1 MPGIPLFDIR
11 NSEHPDVSEESQ
23 VEFTGSRAGSSPVK
37 PVKLKRQQKKR
48 IVFYL
53 VLLISLLSLWGAF
66 SLQKKSLLQKNEI
79 VFLKASCPDFIGRK
93 KHLDLLYNGL
103 IAGRNHK
110 DFYNQIKI
118 KVLWGKG
125 GYGKSELAIEFANR
139 YLSEFSL
146 VWTFS
151 CDNQQQ
157 IDRGYHDLAEK
168 LGLGDLQESL
178 GSIKDKVHFYLE
190 NHSFDRPWL
199 LIFDNVEEDFI
210 DYPQR
215 GGVILVTSQ
224 QKILNPEYHLEVEPF
239 SKEESVGLLK
249 KITQQSQET
258 PMEELAQDLEGI
270 PLLINYAAHYIKST
284 PGCNVEEYQRLFSAN
299 FLEKEG
305 PLWKEMDVNRRY
317 SKSLAASWEFPLK
330 SLQKK
335 DPDALEWLLVCSY
348 LYPENISEDWIEEW
362 MAEKAPFDKSLLK
375 ARSRRILQVLLS
387 FGIIRYEEKTR
398 TFSLHR
404 FLQSMIR
411 ENRKDHLEKDLAS
424 ALSLLSNHAKDYTYA
439 EFFSWDLGKI
449 WYSHACE
456 VKKWLLAHQSSFSD
470 SSLRSKEA
478 LLYEGMANWCTSN
491 YLYKE
496 ALEDNL
502 KVIEI
507 RKSIQGETSLEVGR
521 AQQRAAWVLIKLS
534 RYNEA
539 FNFCSQAEKTL
550 CSFQTE
556 NPLDYAAVL
565 LTKGRIL
572 DKQGSYEEALKLY
585 EEVLPVH
592 IEKFGEIHGEVGKIQ
607 NLMSMCLCKMG
618 RYPEALNL
626 IEKVLKIDLEIYQK
640 HQIFFARDLKDK
652 ARILCESGECAKALK
667 FFEQSLSIFIPL
679 RGKKHGDL
687 VYPWEGIGWC
697 YLQLK
702 KYDQARTAFDKALQN
717 ALEPYGENASVVIR
731 IYNGLGWSYLNERK
745 VEESLKYFKI
755 ELQRSAKIYQNNP
768 KMVINLKDFEK
779 ALKEAVQ
786 LEGVQEYTQQAAAE
800 IRSLC
805 EELFGKDHPC
815 SNSFKEENIFK
826 NTTS

>member
-1 MPGIPLFDIR
+1 MPGIPLFNIP
-11 NSEHPDVSEESQ
+11 STEHSDAAAKSQ
-23 VEFTGSRAGSSPVK
+23 VELTGSGSAQGK
-37 PVKLKRQQKKR
+37 PIKLKRPLKKK
-48 IVFYL
+48 IVLYF
-53 VLLISLLSLWGAF
+53 ISLMSLVGLGSGF
-66 SLQKKSLLQKNEI
+66 FFEKKSLLQKNEI
-79 VFLKASCPDFIGRK
+79 VFLKASSPDFIGRK
-93 KHLDLLYNGL
+93 KHLDLLYNDL
-103 IAGRNHK
+103 IAGRKNK

-146 VWTFS
+146 VWTIS

-157 IDRGYHDLAEK
+157 IDRGYRDLAEK

-190 NHSFDRPWL
+190 NHSFHRPWL
-199 LIFDNVEEDFI
+199 LIFDNVEEEFV

-215 GGVILVTSQ
+215 GGIILVTSQ

-249 KITQQSQET
+249 KITQQNYEM

-284 PGCNVEEYQRLFSAN
+284 PGCNIEEYQRLFSAN

-317 SKSLAASWEFPLK
+317 SKSLAASWQFPLT

-348 LYPENISEDWIEEW
+348 LYPENISEEWIEEW
-362 MAEKAPFDKSLLK
+362 LAEKASLDKPLLK
-375 ARSRRILQVLLS
+375 AKSRRILQVLLS
-387 FGIIRYEEKTR
+387 FGIIRYEEKTK
-398 TFSLHR
+398 TFSMHR
-404 FLQSMIR
+404 FLQSVIR
-411 ENRKDHLEKDLAS
+411 ESRKDHLEKDLAS
-424 ALSLLSNHAKDYTYA
+424 ALSLLSKHAKDYNFT
-439 EFFSWDLGKI
+439 EFVSWTRGKI

-456 VKKWLLAHQSSFSD
+456 VKKWLLAHPSLLSD
-470 SSLRSKEA
+470 PSLRSKEA
-478 LLYEGMANWCTSN
+478 VFYEGMGDWCISN

-502 KVIEI
+502 KVIEL
-507 RKSIQGETSLEVGR
+507 RRSLKGEASLEMGR

-534 RYNEA
+534 RYKEA
-539 FNFCSQAEKTL
+539 FDFCSQAEKNL
-550 CSFQTE
+550 RSLQAE
-556 NPLDYAAVL
+556 SSLDYASVL

-572 DKQGSYEEALKLY
+572 DKQGAYEKALKLY
-585 EEVLPVH
+585 EEVLRIH
-592 IEKFGEIHGEVGKIQ
+592 LEKFGEIHGEVGKVQ
-607 NLMSMCLCKMG
+607 SLMAMCLDKMG
-618 RYPEALNL
+618 RYPEALNF
-626 IEKVLKIDLEIYQK
+626 IEKALEIDRKIYGK

-652 ARILCESGECAKALK
+652 ARILCDSGDCVNALK
-667 FFEQSLSIFIPL
+667 FFEQSLSIFVPL
-679 RGKKHGDL
+679 RGKNHGDL

-697 YLQLK
+697 HLQLHR
-702 KYDQARTAFDKALQN
+702 YEQSRNAFHKALQN

-731 IYNGLGWSYLNERK
+731 IYNGIAWSYLKEK
-745 VEESLKYFKI
+745 KIEESMRHFII
-755 ELQRSAKIYQNNP
+755 ELQKSAKIYQDSP
-768 KMVINLKDFEK
+768 KMVINLRDFEK

-786 LEGVQEYTQQAAAE
+786 LEEVQEYTRQAAAE
-800 IRSLC
+800 VCNLC
-805 EELFGKDHPC
+805 RELFGKDHPC
-815 SNSFKEENIFK
+815 TSAFKEENLFK
-826 NTTS
+826 L

>member
-11 NSEHPDVSEESQ
+11 NSEHSDVLEESQ
-23 VEFTGSRAGSSPVK
+23 VEFTGAGSSRK
-37 PVKLKRQQKKR
+37 PPQRPRKKK
-48 IVFYL
+48 IAFYCIF
-53 VLLISLLSLWGAF
+53 LISLLSLWGIF
-66 SLQKKSLLQKNEI
+66 SFEKKGLLQKNEI

-93 KHLDLLYNGL
+93 KHLDLLHTDL
-103 IAGRNHK
+103 IASRKHQ

-139 YLSEFSL
+139 HLAEFSL
-146 VWTFS
+146 IWTFS
-151 CDNQQQ
+151 CDNQEQ

-168 LGLGDLQESL
+168 LGLGDLQESE
-178 GSIKDKVHFYLE
+178 GSVKDKVHFYLE
-190 NHSFDRPWL
+190 NHSFKRPWL
-199 LIFDNVEEDFI
+199 LIFDNVEEVFV

-239 SKEESVGLLK
+239 SKEESVSLLK
-249 KITQQSQET
+249 KITQQSHKM

-284 PGCNVEEYQRLFSAN
+284 PGCNVQEYQRLFSAN

-317 SKSLAASWEFPLK
+317 SKSLAASWQFPLK

-348 LYPENISEDWIEEW
+348 LYPENISENWIEEW
-362 MAEKAPFDKSLLK
+362 MAEKSPFDKSLLK
-375 ARSRRILQVLLS
+375 ARSRRILQILLS

-411 ENRKDHLEKDLAS
+411 ESRKDHLEKDLAS
-424 ALSLLSNHAKDYTYA
+424 ALSLLSRHAKDYNFT
-439 EFFSWDLGKI
+439 EFFSWGRGKI

-456 VKKWLLAHQSSFSD
+456 VKKWLLAHQSSFLD
-470 SSLRSKEA
+470 SSLRNKEA
-478 LLYEGMANWCTSN
+478 LFYEGMANWCTSN

-496 ALEDNL
+496 ALEANL

-507 RKSIQGETSLEVGR
+507 RKSIQGETVLELGR

-539 FNFCSQAEKTL
+539 LDFCSQAEKIL
-550 CSFQTE
+550 RSFQIE

-565 LTKGRIL
+565 LTKARIL
-572 DKQGSYEEALKLY
+572 DKEGEYEKALLLY
-585 EEVLPVH
+585 EEVLRIHV
-592 IEKFGEIHGEVGKIQ
+592 EKYGEIHGEVGKIQ
-607 NLMSMCLCKMG
+607 SLMAMCLDKMG
-618 RYPEALNL
+618 RYPEALKI
-626 IEKVLKIDLEIYQK
+626 IEKALEIDRKIYGK

-652 ARILCESGECAKALK
+652 ARILCFRSTERQKTRRSRL
-667 FFEQSLSIFIPL
+667 SLG
-679 RGKKHGDL
+679 RNWL
-687 VYPWEGIGWC
+687 VPPTT
-697 YLQLK
+697 Q
-702 KYDQARTAFDKALQN
+702 
-717 ALEPYGENASVVIR
+717 
-731 IYNGLGWSYLNERK
+731 
-745 VEESLKYFKI
+745 KI
-755 ELQRSAKIYQNNP
+755 
-768 KMVINLKDFEK
+768 
-779 ALKEAVQ
+779 
-786 LEGVQEYTQQAAAE
+786 
-800 IRSLC
+800 
-805 EELFGKDHPC
+805 
-815 SNSFKEENIFK
+815 
-826 NTTS
+826 